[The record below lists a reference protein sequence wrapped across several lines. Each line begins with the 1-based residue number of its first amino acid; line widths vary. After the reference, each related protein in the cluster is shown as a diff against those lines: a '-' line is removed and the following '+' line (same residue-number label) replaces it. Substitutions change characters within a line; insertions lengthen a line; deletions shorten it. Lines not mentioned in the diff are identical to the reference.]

1 VLHDTSPVEGADD
14 VLESPDT
21 RLRTRTRPRV
31 GAALRP
37 ALERPHWP
45 LLLAVADTLA
55 LVAAFTIVVGPIET
69 AADGSWHSVMA
80 VFPVVALLALAGRR
94 MYTRTVGMSTFDA
107 VSHIVGATAVAAL
120 AAIVLGHETGAW
132 VPRGKVELLW
142 FASAALVGLGRV
154 ALGRLRRKA
163 LRQGLIGT
171 PTLIIGSGR
180 VATRLEER
188 LLTMPEMGLVPI
200 GFVDNDPVD
209 DHADERVAPVL
220 GALGDLPEIVEATRA
235 QHVVITFLAGGD
247 ALLLPIVRICESLNV
262 GVSVVPRLFEL
273 TTERL
278 SLQRIGALPVYEL
291 LHADPKGWQFRA
303 KYAVERVVAAIAF
316 ALLLPLL
323 LLIALAVKL
332 SSPGPVLYRQ
342 LRIGR
347 DGHAFDL
354 LKFRSMKTGGVPAL
368 DDQDPERGQP
378 TLGPGG
384 IEGADRRTGVGKFLR
399 ATSLDELPQLVNVI
413 MGDMAIIGPR
423 PERPEFVEWFG
434 RHIHRYTDRHR
445 VRSGITGWAQ
455 VHKLRGKTSITERSD
470 MDNWYIENWSPW
482 LDLRIACMT
491 VGALFHRAE

>member
-1 VLHDTSPVEGADD
+1 
-14 VLESPDT
+14 
-21 RLRTRTRPRV
+21 
-31 GAALRP
+31 
-37 ALERPHWP
+37 
-45 LLLAVADTLA
+45 
-55 LVAAFTIVVGPIET
+55 
-69 AADGSWHSVMA
+69 
-80 VFPVVALLALAGRR
+80 
-94 MYTRTVGMSTFDA
+94 
-107 VSHIVGATAVAAL
+107 
-120 AAIVLGHETGAW
+120 
-132 VPRGKVELLW
+132 
-142 FASAALVGLGRV
+142 
-154 ALGRLRRKA
+154 
-163 LRQGLIGT
+163 
-171 PTLIIGSGR
+171 
-180 VATRLEER
+180 
-188 LLTMPEMGLVPI
+188 MPEMGLVPI

-303 KYAVERVVAAIAF
+303 KYAVERGVAVFAF

-323 LLIALAVKL
+323 LLIAAAVKL
-332 SSPGPVLYRQ
+332 SSPGPALYRQ
-342 LRIGR
+342 RRVGR
-347 DGHAFDL
+347 DGHFFDL
-354 LKFRSMKTGGVPAL
+354 LKFRSMRTGDMPTVRDEDSEP
-368 DDQDPERGQP
+368 GQP

-384 IEGADRRTGVGKFLR
+384 VEGDDRRTGLGKFLR

-455 VHKLRGKTSITERSD
+455 VHKLRGKTSIAERSD